1 MTLTNI
7 FISPQSLQHL
17 PKEFREEEA
26 GGQWEQSSS
35 DSPGDKL
42 PFSFTQVSPA
52 LNTKQHLELDIN
64 DVFYRDNGQLSIAQ
78 HFPKAQSRDFF
89 VLP

>member
-1 MTLTNI
+1 MGAEQLWLTW
-7 FISPQSLQHL
+7 
-17 PKEFREEEA
+17 
-26 GGQWEQSSS
+26 GQT
-35 DSPGDKL
+35 L

-78 HFPKAQSRDFF
+78 HFPKAQSRDFLCA
-89 VLP
+89 VHCCPNQTGTSITV